1 MVVWLII
8 FFHFTVASNKAWE
21 SNITR
26 IIMMISGVPV
36 GTVLSLWYRFF
47 LLFLSHLDCM
57 SHCLI
62 LGPGS
67 ISNSLLTV
75 VSDLIVR
82 VKALILFPD
91 QDYWLQPSAN
101 SICVFW
107 DYATFTGLYVFL
119 EIMLHSLAQNRFYPK
134 LSFRGT
140 LQSPLEFYFVL
151 EQRQPGMLT
160 VCSTGKTHCILFH
173 QICPEEIHLLALYI
187 CSRSGHWAQNCF
199 PWSTTATKSFSLKSK
214 HIDFI
219 LFLSSWILWLST
231 YRKDRWQTSI

>member
-1 MVVWLII
+1 MVSLIQVFPLVLKSSWLYLPLPHPWPWQYI
-8 FFHFTVASNKAWE
+8 K
-21 SNITR
+21 
-26 IIMMISGVPV
+26 
-36 GTVLSLWYRFF
+36 LSPNSCFR
-47 LLFLSHLDCM
+47 LS
-57 SHCLI
+57 
-62 LGPGS
+62 
-67 ISNSLLTV
+67 T
-75 VSDLIVR
+75 VR

-119 EIMLHSLAQNRFYPK
+119 EIMLHSLAQNCFYPK

-140 LQSPLEFYFVL
+140 LQSQLEFYFVL
-151 EQRQPGMLT
+151 EQREPGMPT
-160 VCSTGKTHCILFH
+160 VCRTGKTRCILFP

-199 PWSTTATKSFSLKSK
+199 PWSTTATKSLSLKSK

-219 LFLSSWILWLST
+219 LFLSSWILWLS
-231 YRKDRWQTSI
+231 KDRWQTSI